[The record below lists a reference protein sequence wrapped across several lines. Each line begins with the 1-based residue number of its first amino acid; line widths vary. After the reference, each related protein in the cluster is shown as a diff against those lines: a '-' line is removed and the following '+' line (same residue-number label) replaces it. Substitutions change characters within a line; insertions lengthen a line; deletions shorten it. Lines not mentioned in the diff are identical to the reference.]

1 MEWCVP
7 HVEPSKWIV
16 TMILCLVLDLFTEGK
31 LLHVAVERILTGEK
45 NVNEVGECME
55 NVSGY
60 LQSISHVLEDVAGVK
75 AIESVVLHQPLQ
87 YLGIVDCVAM
97 YK

>member
-1 MEWCVP
+1 MP
-7 HVEPSKWIV
+7 LVEPSKWKVIH
-16 TMILCLVLDLFTEGK
+16 LSSFLVLDLFTQGK
-31 LLHVAVERILTGEK
+31 LMHVAVEGILSGEK
-45 NVNEVGECME
+45 TLNENAQCLE

-60 LQSISHVLEDVAGVK
+60 LQSVSHVLEDVTGVK
-75 AIESVVLHQPLQ
+75 AIESVVQHQPLQ